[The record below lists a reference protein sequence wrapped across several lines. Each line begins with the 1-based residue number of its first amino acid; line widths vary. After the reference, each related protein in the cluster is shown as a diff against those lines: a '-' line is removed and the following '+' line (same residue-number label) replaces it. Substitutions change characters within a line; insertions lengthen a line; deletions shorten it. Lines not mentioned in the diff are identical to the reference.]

1 MEQKKAIIMGASSG
15 MGKELANILSGNDY
29 IVGLAARRTDLLD
42 ELQIRLQLSGRIAPH
57 RD

>member
-1 MEQKKAIIMGASSG
+1 MGASSG